1 MEQEEQQLIRQAV
14 EGQEQAFE
22 QLVLRHQKGIYN
34 LTLRM
39 TGNQDDAYDLTQES
53 FLRAWKSLA
62 AFQFESSF
70 STWLYR
76 IATNL
81 CIDFLRKQKRGK
93 VISLQM
99 MEDESEQPLP
109 LPDPKPGP
117 ECQVLEQEN
126 RETVAGALQELE
138 PEYRM
143 ALTMRVIDGLSYQEI
158 AAALEIKEGTV
169 KSRIA
174 RAREKMRQKLLQRG
188 NFSPAPSSIGAEG
201 GEDA

>member
-1 MEQEEQQLIRQAV
+1 MNRP
-14 EGQEQAFE
+14 
-22 QLVLRHQKGIYN
+22 
-34 LTLRM
+34 
-39 TGNQDDAYDLTQES
+39 
-53 FLRAWKSLA
+53 
-62 AFQFESSF
+62 FQS
-70 STWLYR
+70 WLYR

-81 CIDFLRKQKRGK
+81 CIDFLRRQKRGK

-117 ECQVLEQEN
+117 EQQVLEQEN

-188 NFSPAPSSIGAEG
+188 NFSPAPFVHRSRRG
-201 GEDA
+201 

>member
-1 MEQEEQQLIRQAV
+1 MEQEEQQLIRQAA

-81 CIDFLRKQKRGK
+81 CIDFLRRQKRGK

-117 ECQVLEQEN
+117 EQQVLEQEN
-126 RETVAGALQELE
+126 RETVADALQELE

-143 ALTMRVIDGLSYQEI
+143 ALTMRVIDVLSYQEI
-158 AAALEIKEGTV
+158 AAELEIKEG
-169 KSRIA
+169 K
-174 RAREKMRQKLLQRG
+174 
-188 NFSPAPSSIGAEG
+188 F
-201 GEDA
+201 

>member
-1 MEQEEQQLIRQAV
+1 MEQEEQQLIRQAA

-22 QLVLRHQKGIYN
+22 QLVLRYQKGIYN

-117 ECQVLEQEN
+117 ESRCWN
-126 RETVAGALQELE
+126 RKTGRQWLA
-138 PEYRM
+138 RC
-143 ALTMRVIDGLSYQEI
+143 
-158 AAALEIKEGTV
+158 
-169 KSRIA
+169 KSWNRNTA
-174 RAREKMRQKLLQRG
+174 WRLPCG
-188 NFSPAPSSIGAEG
+188 
-201 GEDA
+201 